1 MAEHLS
7 GETLLGYVRVLAE
20 GIGPRPAGHLDEAAA
35 RHYIR
40 SVLEAA
46 GIDSIEEQRFLTPD
60 TWGYALI
67 APTVVA
73 LAGNLVGAVG
83 RLGKLIGGVLSL
95 VSAFAVWR
103 ATGGH
108 RQLFSGVAPTRE
120 SANLIARFAP
130 GGPVRRR
137 VVLIGHTDTNKHRP
151 THAPG
156 VKHLLLPMTSSGIV
170 SLVVN
175 GAVQLLRFVGLEW
188 LVDRLQRLTVLGLLG
203 ALAVE
208 LADETGEFVD
218 GANDNASAVACLLG
232 IGQQLAATPL
242 AHTEVWLAFTGA
254 EEVGSLGMHAMLD
267 AYDLD
272 LGDAWFIDFEMVG
285 APDISYVT
293 RHSGFSYFNAYTPDG
308 DSLALAARTA
318 AQHPALDVTGRPMT
332 MVEEVGALR
341 GRGFRGLCI
350 VGVGEDGWLQ
360 NWHRASDTVDN
371 IDPGGLERAARFA
384 WAMMQ
389 DLDAQL
395 AR

>member
-1 MAEHLS
+1 MADHLS
-7 GETLLGYVRVLAE
+7 AETLLDTVRVLAE

-40 SVLEAA
+40 GVLEAA
-46 GIDSIEEQRFLTPD
+46 GIDTVEEQRFLTPD

-67 APTVVA
+67 VPTVIA
-73 LAGNLVGAVG
+73 LGGNLIGALG

-95 VSAFAVWR
+95 VCAFAVWR

-108 RQLFSGVAPTRE
+108 RQLFSDVAPKRE
-120 SANLIARFAP
+120 SANLIARIAP
-130 GGPVRRR
+130 SGPVRRQ

-170 SLVVN
+170 ALVAN
-175 GAVQLLRFVGLEW
+175 GAAQLLRFVGLEW
-188 LVDRLQRLTVLGLLG
+188 MVARLQRLTVLGLLS

-208 LADETGEFVD
+208 FADETGEFVD

-232 IGQQLAATPL
+232 IGQQLTATPL
-242 AHTEVWLAFTGA
+242 ANTEVWLAFTGA
-254 EEVGSLGMHAMLD
+254 EEVGSLGTHAMLD
-267 AYDLD
+267 KYDLE

-285 APDISYVT
+285 TSQISYVT
-293 RHSGFSYFNAYTPDG
+293 QHSGFSYFNAYAPDE

-318 AQHPALDVTGRPMT
+318 AQHPALEVTGRPMA

-350 VGVGEDGWLQ
+350 VGVGEDGWLK
-360 NWHRASDTVDN
+360 NWHQASDTVSN
-371 IDPGGLERAARFA
+371 IDSSGLERAARFA

-389 DLDAQL
+389 DLDAQ
-395 AR
+395 AGR